1 MSTMTTPCPR
11 GRPGPKA
18 GTAAIGLALLVG
30 CAATPPET
38 PGPLRPETVVAVT
51 DAGEFIRFNAGQ
63 PQRLLQRQPLKGLD
77 AGDRLVGIDYR
88 VARGVLY
95 ALSASGKLYTLNAD
109 TAQLVPVGAG
119 AGVAAALTGRHVG
132 FDFNPV
138 VDRVRVVSDTGQ
150 NLRLHPDTGAL
161 VATDPAVTAP
171 AAAPGGVRLAGAA
184 YTYNTRDATLTTMYV
199 VDLARGAL
207 MLQGSR
213 EGTLPVVSPNT
224 GQLTAVGD
232 LGTGPLQDADFDIA
246 DINNAA
252 LAALRAGGRTRLH
265 AIDLPI
271 TGRVL
276 KIGRAHVGLHG
287 AGAVVYHQH
296 GGLRNAQLAQAAHV
310 VTGQVFGFGL
320 GAAL

>member
-1 MSTMTTPCPR
+1 MPTMTKPCPPA
-11 GRPGPKA
+11 RPGPSA
-18 GTAAIGLALLVG
+18 GAAAIGLALLVG

-51 DAGEFIRFNAGQ
+51 DAGELIRFNAGQ

-95 ALSASGKLYTLNAD
+95 ALSASGKMYTLDAA
-109 TAQLVPVGAG
+109 TAQLVRVGGGVPV
-119 AGVAAALTGRHVG
+119 ALTGRHFG

-138 VDRVRVVSDTGQ
+138 VDRVRVVSDAGQ

-161 VATDPAVTAP
+161 VAADPAVTAP
-171 AAAPGGVRLAGAA
+171 AAATGAVRLAGAA
-184 YTYNTRDATLTTMYV
+184 YTYNTRDNTLTTMYV
-199 VDLARGAL
+199 VDLASGAL

-213 EGTLPVVSPNT
+213 EDRPPVVSPNT
-224 GQLTAVGD
+224 GLLTVVGN
-232 LGTGPLQDADFDIA
+232 LGTGPLEDANFDIA

-265 AIDLPI
+265 AIDLA
-271 TGRVL
+271 TGRATAIGTVGD
-276 KIGRAHVGLHG
+276 GRALWGMAIVP
-287 AGAVVYHQH
+287 
-296 GGLRNAQLAQAAHV
+296 
-310 VTGQVFGFGL
+310 
-320 GAAL
+320 